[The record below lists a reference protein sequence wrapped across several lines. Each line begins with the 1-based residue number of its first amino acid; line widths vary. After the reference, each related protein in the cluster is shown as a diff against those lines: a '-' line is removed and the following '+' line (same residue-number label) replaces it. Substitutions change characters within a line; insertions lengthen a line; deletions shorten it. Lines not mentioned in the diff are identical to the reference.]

1 MKRVKKTK
9 YIIIITVLVT
19 YYRTVLLYD
28 INTSDKITWGI
39 VIKKK
44 TSHPWTVIISNL
56 NIMNITCWCTVKP
69 SRYTCT
75 CIKWH
80 IKISWTAYYGDKTI
94 TLKHSHTVEVVIND
108 IKNYCLTP
116 MRLIMIMKFVNTH
129 WHFGISWNNTTVSW
143 CHSWRVRISRQPLL
157 TRWRVGI

>member
-94 TLKHSHTVEVVIND
+94 TLKHSHTVEVVIKWYKELLPHAD
-108 IKNYCLTP
+108 ASHYDHEIRQHTLT
-116 MRLIMIMKFVNTH
+116 LWNIMK
-129 WHFGISWNNTTVSW
+129 
-143 CHSWRVRISRQPLL
+143 
-157 TRWRVGI
+157 